1 MKKFKNI
8 FLVLFVLILP
18 VIHAQEPV
26 EIPIEEKRDN
36 KIKALSEIVKINK
49 DIYVSED
56 KIRLEKFINLVEERE
71 KLLQSAKTQLQNEK
85 ARNKR
90 LEETFQE
97 NEVALSQLEEKLK
110 IKIGVLGELFGVT
123 RQFAGEL
130 KASTENEVTFSEY
143 PDREEI
149 LNTIGSIKVHNRNNF
164 EELWTAYLDQ
174 IASGSE
180 IKKVSASITMPD
192 GENKIGEIVR
202 YGLFTSTY
210 DNKFLK
216 AEPELNS
223 FKLLENQPESGVVKT
238 LKKHQRSD
246 EYKAVAI
253 DPTRGFL
260 LSLYMDKPSWL
271 ERIAQGKSIGF
282 IIILIGLIGIT
293 FSIYKYTLLRQY
305 VIDVN
310 DKNSSQSLTNSMLE
324 IITTSSNKDA
334 KENALDELIINFSSK
349 VEWGNNWV
357 KFFAA
362 VAPLLGLLGTVI
374 GMIETFQAITLF
386 GTGDPKQMAGGI
398 SQALVTTMLG
408 LIVAAPLLGLYTFL
422 AEKSNEIIQVVEEKA
437 SYLLSKN

>member
-1 MKKFKNI
+1 MINFKKI
-8 FLVLFVLILP
+8 FITFFLISPL
-18 VIHAQEPV
+18 ISAQEPV
-26 EIPIEEKRDN
+26 EIPIEEQREN
-36 KIKALSEIVKINK
+36 KIKALSEIVKVNK
-49 DIYVSED
+49 DIFVSED
-56 KIRLEKFINLVEERE
+56 TLRLDKFLNLVEERE
-71 KLLQSAKTQLQNEK
+71 KLLQSAKNQLKNEK
-85 ARNKR
+85 ARNVK
-90 LEETFQE
+90 LEDIFQE
-97 NEVALSQLEEKLK
+97 NEIALSELEEKLK

-130 KASTENEVTFSEY
+130 KASTETEVTFSEY
-143 PDREEI
+143 PDRDES
-149 LNTIGSIKVHNRNNF
+149 LNNIGSIKVHNKNNF
-164 EELWTAYLDQ
+164 EELWTLYLDQ

-180 IKKVSASITMPD
+180 IKKVSASITLPD
-192 GENKIGEIVR
+192 GDNKVGEIVR
-202 YGLFTSTY
+202 YGLFTATY

-223 FKLLENQPESGVVKT
+223 FKLLENQPESSVLKT
-238 LKKHQRSD
+238 IKKHQRSD
-246 EYKAVAI
+246 EYQSIAI

-260 LSLYMDKPSWL
+260 LSLYMDKPNWL

-282 IIILIGLIGIT
+282 IIIFIGLIGVT
-293 FSIYKYTLLRQY
+293 FSIYKYYLLRQY
-305 VIDVN
+305 VIEVN
-310 DKNSSQSLTNSMLE
+310 DEGSSHSLSTSMSN
-324 IITTSSNKDA
+324 IISNTPQKDA
-334 KENALDELIINFSSK
+334 RENALDELIINFSSK

-408 LIVAAPLLGLYTFL
+408 LIVAAPLLGLYTYL
-422 AEKSNEIIQVVEEKA
+422 SEKSNEIIQIVEEKA